1 MTALLASLLSL
12 ATGPVPGAPS
22 PGPSV
27 TLAAP
32 SPSGAAPAGVAS
44 APAAA
49 TSPDAVAAAAPATQL
64 EGMPT
69 AATLTLAEA
78 LAEADRQ
85 SPTLE
90 QARARAE
97 EALAI
102 VRQAWSPLLPALGA
116 TGGFTRNSAEAVF
129 LRPTSPTEVTKV
141 YIQPL
146 EAFAGGAT
154 LRLPLVVPDAW
165 FSLAASRETARAAS
179 ASADAARLT
188 LLAAVVQTAWAAW
201 AGEEI
206 VAASVRAVAVAREQA
221 ESSRRQVQAGTATT
235 LSVLQAETALTR
247 RQSDLV
253 QALSETARARLAIG
267 VLLGRP
273 GPVRIPMAPLAPPA
287 VLDVAALSREAAERR
302 PELAAQAAA
311 VRSYEKQVDAAWWR
325 IAPQLSA
332 SGSAFA
338 QTVPYPTGD
347 TSGWRVTVDLT
358 WPLYDGGYRYGK
370 AHQAEAQV
378 DQARAADVQARLQ
391 VSQEVQN
398 AARDVEV
405 ARQRLALATKQR
417 ETAEE
422 AAASARRGFKEGV
435 ASSLDVLTANDA
447 LFAAEVLVA
456 DSSARLGGSLAAL
469 DRAVGRAP

>member
-1 MTALLASLLSL
+1 MTALSAWLLSL
-12 ATGPVPGAPS
+12 AAGP
-22 PGPSV
+22 
-27 TLAAP
+27 
-32 SPSGAAPAGVAS
+32 
-44 APAAA
+44 
-49 TSPDAVAAAAPATQL
+49 DVAAAAATAPNLQ
-64 EGMPT
+64 GMPP
-69 AATLTLAEA
+69 AVTLTLAEA
-78 LAEADRQ
+78 LAEADQQ

-90 QARARAE
+90 QARARAA

-102 VRQAWSPLLPALGA
+102 VRQAWAPLLPTLAA
-116 TGGFTRNSAEAVF
+116 TGSFTRNSAEAVF
-129 LRPTSPTEVTKV
+129 LRPTSPTEVSKV

-146 EAFAGGAT
+146 EAFSGGAT

-165 FSLAASRETARAAS
+165 FSLAATRESARAAS
-179 ASADAARLT
+179 ASADATRLA

-206 VAASVRAVAVAREQA
+206 VAASERAVAVARDQA
-221 ESSRRQVQAGTATT
+221 ESSRRQVQAGTATN

-253 QALSETARARLAIG
+253 QALSETSRARLAIG
-267 VLLGRP
+267 VLLGRA
-273 GPVRIPMAPLAPPA
+273 GPVRIPMPPPPPPA
-287 VLDVAALSREAAERR
+287 TLDVAALSREAAERR
-302 PELAAQAAA
+302 PELAAQAAT
-311 VRSYEKQVDAAWWR
+311 VRSSEKQVDAAWWR

-338 QTVPYPTGD
+338 QNVPYPTGE
-347 TSGWRVTVDLT
+347 TNGWRVTVDLT

-378 DQARAADVQARLQ
+378 DQARAADLQTRLQ
-391 VSQEVQN
+391 VAQEVQN

-405 ARQRLALATKQR
+405 ARQRLALAAKQR
-417 ETAEE
+417 ETAAE
-422 AAASARRGFKEGV
+422 ASASAGRGFKEGV

-456 DSSARLGGSLAAL
+456 DSSARLGGSIAAL

>member
-1 MTALLASLLSL
+1 MTALSALLLSL
-12 ATGPVPGAPS
+12 AAGP
-22 PGPSV
+22 
-27 TLAAP
+27 
-32 SPSGAAPAGVAS
+32 
-44 APAAA
+44 
-49 TSPDAVAAAAPATQL
+49 DVAAAAATAPNLQ
-64 EGMPT
+64 GMPP
-69 AATLTLAEA
+69 AVTLTLAEA
-78 LAEADRQ
+78 LAEADQQ

-90 QARARAE
+90 QARARAA

-102 VRQAWSPLLPALGA
+102 VRQAWAPLLPTLAA
-116 TGGFTRNSAEAVF
+116 TGSFTRNSAEAVF
-129 LRPTSPTEVTKV
+129 LRPTSPTEVSKV

-146 EAFAGGAT
+146 EAFSGGAT

-165 FSLAASRETARAAS
+165 FSLAATRESARAA
-179 ASADAARLT
+179 AARADATRLA

-206 VAASVRAVAVAREQA
+206 VAASERAVAVARDQA
-221 ESSRRQVQAGTATT
+221 ESSRRQVQAGTATN

-253 QALSETARARLAIG
+253 QALSETSRARLAIG
-267 VLLGRP
+267 V
-273 GPVRIPMAPLAPPA
+273 PMPPPPPPA
-287 VLDVAALSREAAERR
+287 TLDVAALSREAAERR
-302 PELAAQAAA
+302 PELAAQAAT
-311 VRSYEKQVDAAWWR
+311 VRSSEKQVDAAWWR

-338 QTVPYPTGD
+338 QNVPYPTGE
-347 TSGWRVTVDLT
+347 TNGWRVTVDLT

-370 AHQAEAQV
+370 AHQAEAEV
-378 DQARAADVQARLQ
+378 DQARAADLQTRLQ
-391 VSQEVQN
+391 VAQEVQN

-405 ARQRLALATKQR
+405 ARQRLALAAKQR
-417 ETAEE
+417 ETAAE
-422 AAASARRGFKEGV
+422 ASASAGRGFKEGV

-456 DSSARLGGSLAAL
+456 DSSARLGGSIAAL